1 MNDMSRTLTQV
12 YVYANW
18 LFLDDP
24 AHRAALKAELTAAR
38 VPARRVIVGGGAASA
53 AAAPTELE

>member
-1 MNDMSRTLTQV
+1 MNDMSRTRTQV
-12 YVYANW
+12 LANW

-24 AHRAALKAELTAAR
+24 THRAALKAELAAAR

-53 AAAPTELE
+53 AAAPTGLE